1 MCGLKTVTIEELK
14 DRTNVTDAQL
24 DCEIEEGDMTLLAPY
39 FRDVETLSKQL
50 GLTPADQQNAKNAS
64 LQFDVQTGVKKALSL
79 WRRADPSAATYRA
92 LVEIVL
98 RMGGN
103 GVTIATEVCKV
114 AASKDGKHS
123 QRVTDSHT
131 S

>member
-1 MCGLKTVTIEELK
+1 MTIEELK
-14 DRTNVTDAQL
+14 NHIKVTDSQL
-24 DCEIEEGDMTLLAPY
+24 GTEIEKRDMILLAQY
-39 FRDVETLSKQL
+39 FRDVETLSEQL
-50 GLTPADQQNAKNAS
+50 GLTPADLQNAKNAS

-98 RMGGN
+98 RMGKN
-103 GVTIATEVCKV
+103 GVLIATEVCKV
-114 AASKDGKHS
+114 AASIDGKHS